1 MRRIYAQAQKELT
14 QLLRDRLAVMLA
26 LVLPVVL
33 LLLQTTAISL
43 TVKDLPIIVQD
54 FDQSQS
60 SQKLVDAFRQSLSFH
75 VASWPTDRQ
84 PDVAFAS
91 NKARGALIIPENF
104 GRKIARGEDANVQI
118 LVDASDGNTPRIIS
132 GDAAQIVRAY
142 NAEHSG
148 AARPQPVNAAIRLW
162 YNPSRSSQ
170 KFYGPGIYVLAMS
183 LFPPLLATLA
193 MSKEG
198 EQKTILQVYVSNIS
212 AHEFLLGKIAAF
224 MVVATAEGII
234 LMGILFMGF
243 GLRFAGDPTPFLVA
257 TVLYMFTVTAFG
269 NMIGA
274 AIPSQVAA
282 MQAVAT
288 AGFLLVYMLSGLL
301 FPVQNI
307 PAAIRWI
314 SNIVWGRYY
323 IEVVRDAL
331 LAGGGWPSVW
341 LKVLAIAAIG
351 SIFYF
356 VAWRNMRRMQ
366 LKD

>member
-1 MRRIYAQAQKELT
+1 MRRIFAQAQKELT
-14 QLLRDRLAVMLA
+14 QLLRDKLAVMLA
-26 LVLPVVL
+26 LLLPVVL
-33 LLLQTTAISL
+33 VLLQTTAISL

-54 FDQSQS
+54 FDQSQAS
-60 SQKLVDAFRQSLSFH
+60 RDLVDAFRQSLSFH
-75 VASWPTDRQ
+75 VVAWPTDKQ
-84 PDVAFAS
+84 PEVAFAS
-91 NKARGALIIPENF
+91 NKARGALIIPEQY
-104 GRKIARGEDANVQI
+104 GRSIARGEDTTVQI
-118 LVDASDGNTPRIIS
+118 LVDASDGNTAQIIS

-142 NAEHSG
+142 NAANGG
-148 AARPQPVNAAIRLW
+148 AGRPEPVNAAIRLW

-224 MVVATAEGII
+224 MIVATAEGII

-243 GLRFAGDPTPFLVA
+243 GLRFVGDPTPFLVA
-257 TVLYMFTVTAFG
+257 TILYMFCVTAFG

-301 FPVQNI
+301 FPVENI

-351 SIFYF
+351 GIFYTI
-356 VAWRNMRRMQ
+356 AWRNMRRMQ

>member
-1 MRRIYAQAQKELT
+1 MRRILAQAQKELI
-14 QLLRDRLAVMLA
+14 QLLRDRLAVLLA
-26 LVLPVVL
+26 LLLPVIL
-33 LLLQTTAISL
+33 LLLQTMAISL
-43 TVKDLPIIVQD
+43 SVSDLPIIVQD
-54 FDQSQS
+54 LDHSLA
-60 SQKLVDAFRQSLSFH
+60 SQKLADAFRQSLSFH
-75 VASWPTDRQ
+75 VVSWATDKQ
-84 PDVAFAS
+84 PEQAFAS
-91 NKARGALIIPENF
+91 NKARGALIIPENY
-104 GRKIARGEDANVQI
+104 GREIARGEDAPVQI
-118 LVDASDGNTPRIIS
+118 LVDASDENTAQIIA
-132 GDAAQIVRAY
+132 GDAQQIVREY
-142 NAEHSG
+142 NAQNAG
-148 AARPQPVNAAIRLW
+148 ATRPQPVTAAIRLW

-224 MVVATAEGII
+224 MIVATAEAII
-234 LMGILFMGF
+234 MMLILFMGF

-257 TVLYMFTVTAFG
+257 TLLYMFTVTTFG

-282 MQAVAT
+282 MQAVAL

-301 FPVQNI
+301 FPVENI
-307 PAAIRWI
+307 PVAIRWV
-314 SNIVWGRYY
+314 SNLVWGRYY
-323 IEVVRDAL
+323 IEIVRDSL

-341 LKVLAIAAIG
+341 LKVMAIALTGA
-351 SIFYF
+351 IFYA

>member
-1 MRRIYAQAQKELT
+1 MRRIFAQARKELT

-26 LVLPVVL
+26 LLLPVIL

-43 TVKDLPIIVQD
+43 TVKDLPIVVQD
-54 FDQSQS
+54 LDESQA

-75 VASWPTDRQ
+75 VASWPTDKQ
-84 PDVAFAS
+84 PEEAFAS
-91 NKARGALIIPENF
+91 NKARGALIIPEEY
-104 GRKIARGEDANVQI
+104 GRKIARGEDATVQI
-118 LVDASDGNTPRIIS
+118 LVDASDGNTAQIIS

-142 NAEHSG
+142 NAENAG
-148 AARPQPVNAAIRLW
+148 AARPQPVAAAIRLW

-224 MVVATAEGII
+224 MIVATAEGII
-234 LMGILFMGF
+234 LMMILFMGF
-243 GLRFAGDPTPFLVA
+243 GLRFAGDPSAFFVA
-257 TVLYMFTVTAFG
+257 TLLYMFTVTAFG

-301 FPVQNI
+301 FPIQNI
-307 PAAIRWI
+307 PVGIRWI
-314 SNIVWGRYY
+314 SNFVWGRYY
-323 IEVVRDAL
+323 IEIVRDAL
-331 LAGGGWPSVW
+331 LAGGGWASVW
-341 LKVLAIAAIG
+341 LKVLAIAVIG
-351 SIFYF
+351 SFFYAM
-356 VAWRNMRRMQ
+356 AWRNMRRMQ

>member
-1 MRRIYAQAQKELT
+1 MRRIFAQAQKELT
-14 QLLRDRLAVMLA
+14 QLMRDRLAMTLA

-43 TVKDLPIIVQD
+43 TVKDLPIVVQD
-54 FDQSQS
+54 LDQTQA

-75 VASWPTDRQ
+75 VASWPADKQ
-84 PDVAFAS
+84 PEEAFAA
-91 NKARGALIIPENF
+91 NRARGALIIPGEF
-104 GRKIARGEDANVQI
+104 GRQVARGESATVQM
-118 LVDASDGNTPRIIS
+118 LVDASDGNTAQIIT
-132 GDAAQIVRAY
+132 GDAAQIVNAY
-142 NAEHSG
+142 NAENAG
-148 AARPQPVNAAIRLW
+148 ATRPQPVTAAIRLW

-224 MVVATAEGII
+224 MVVASAEATI
-234 LMGILFMGF
+234 MMMILFGGF
-243 GLRFAGDPTPFLVA
+243 GLRFAGDPTPFIVA
-257 TVLYMFTVTAFG
+257 TILYMFTVTAFG
-269 NMIGA
+269 NMLGA

-282 MQAVAT
+282 MQAVALT
-288 AGFLLVYMLSGLL
+288 GFLLVYMLSGLL

-307 PAAIRWI
+307 PVAIRWI
-314 SNIVWGRYY
+314 SNFVWGRYY

-331 LAGGGWPSVW
+331 LSGGGWPSVW
-341 LKVLAIAAIG
+341 YKVLIIGLIG
-351 SIFYF
+351 SIFYSI
-356 VAWRNMRRMQ
+356 AWRNLRRMQ

>member
-1 MRRIYAQAQKELT
+1 MRRILAQARKELT
-14 QLLRDRLAVMLA
+14 QLLRDRLAVALA
-26 LVLPVVL
+26 LLLPVIL

-54 FDQSQS
+54 LDGSQAS
-60 SQKLVDAFRQSLSFH
+60 RDLVDVFRQSLSFH
-75 VASWPTDRQ
+75 VASWPPDKQ
-84 PDVAFAS
+84 PELAFS
-91 NKARGALIIPENF
+91 TNRARGALIIPVDF
-104 GRKIARGEDANVQI
+104 GRRIARGDDATVQI
-118 LVDASDGNTPRIIS
+118 LIDASDGNTAQIIS

-148 AARPQPVNAAIRLW
+148 ATRPHPVSAAIRLW

-170 KFYGPGIYVLAMS
+170 KFYGPGIYVMAMS

-224 MVVATAEGII
+224 MVVAFAEAII
-234 LMGILFMGF
+234 LLMILFVGF

-257 TVLYMFTVTAFG
+257 TVLYMFCVTAFG

-282 MQAVAT
+282 MQAVAL

-301 FPVQNI
+301 FPIQNI
-307 PAAIRWI
+307 PASIRWV
-314 SNIVWGRYY
+314 SNFVWGRYY

-331 LAGGGWPSVW
+331 LAGGGWSSVW
-341 LKVLAIAAIG
+341 YRVLAIAAIG
-351 SIFYF
+351 ALFYTL
-356 VAWRNMRRMQ
+356 AWRNLRRMQ